1 VTPTISVLLPTRGR
15 PSGLHAA
22 LTTLL
27 EHAAHP
33 EDLEVL
39 VRGDDDDRASVRPSA
54 AAYFGSASLSFGA
67 RLGYARMHDYYNEL
81 AARARGRLLFVWNDD
96 TEMLTPR
103 WDEMLLAAAT
113 TPLVQFMRVEHKGVA
128 DTTFPV
134 VDRRIFEAVGR
145 LANHCYVDTWLDR
158 VSAAAGVQ
166 HLRNDIVF
174 RHHRLSDQTAQDNRD
189 AISQEHA
196 RWFALDDERAADA
209 AKIKELLE
217 RLAKENTP

>member
-1 VTPTISVLLPTRGR
+1 MPEISVLLPTRGR

-22 LTTLL
+22 LMTLL
-27 EHAAHP
+27 EHAAGP
-33 EDLEVL
+33 DEIEVL
-39 VRGDDDDRASVRPSA
+39 VRGDDDDRASVHSA
-54 AAYFGSASLSFGA
+54 AAAARFGSASVYFGP

-81 AARARGRLLFVWNDD
+81 AGRARGRLLFVWNDD

-103 WDEMLLAAAT
+103 WDEMLISAAT
-113 TPLVQFMRVEHKGVA
+113 SPIVQFMRVENKGVA

-174 RHHRLSDQTAQDNRD
+174 RHHRLSDQTAQDNRH
-189 AISQEHA
+189 AIALEHP
-196 RWFALDDERAADA
+196 RWFTLEAERAVDA
-209 AKIKELLE
+209 GKVKQLLE